1 VNKENSVPNFALVNK
16 EEHQDFRIDVRR
28 SAELGDNVQ
37 LAMTFPNEFRNVQSS
52 YPILFR
58 KSGDEF
64 MPVALFGFEKD
75 ENLFLTE
82 SGWNASYVPAMIRKE
97 PFLIGTQG
105 GSLEEEEARVLSL
118 DLDSPRVNSEKGEA
132 LFGAL
137 GEMTEF
143 LESQAAMLESIYEGH
158 RQNELFVK
166 ALLEQD
172 LLESV
177 TFDITLKDGSRNSL
191 LGFYT
196 INEEKVPDL
205 SAETLH
211 LMNRNDMLMPLFM
224 VLASLS
230 NVQRLVELKNR
241 KLDD

>member
-1 VNKENSVPNFALVNK
+1 VSNFALVNK
-16 EEHQDFRIDVRR
+16 EEHQDLRIDTRR

-37 LAMTFPNEFRNVQSS
+37 LAMTFPNEFRNVQFS

-58 KSGDEF
+58 KTGEDF

-75 ENLFLTE
+75 ENLFLSE
-82 SGWNASYVPAMIRKE
+82 SGWNASYIPTMIRKE

-105 GSLEEEEARVLSL
+105 GSEDEEAARVLSL
-118 DLDSPRVNSEKGEA
+118 DLDSPRVNKEQGEA

-143 LESQAAMLESIYEGH
+143 LEGQAAMLESIYEGLQQSK
-158 RQNELFVK
+158 RFVQ
-166 ALLEQD
+166 ALLDQD

-196 INEEKVPDL
+196 IDEEKVPEL

-230 NVQRLVELKNR
+230 NVQRLIEFKNR